1 MTIDA
6 ETIARRYI
14 EAWNE
19 TDKPRVVL
27 FVDFE
32 KPLRFPVNLINRA
45 LLKLAVLTPYLREG
59 DDNLRRWERQFHS
72 EKQRVGI

>member
-1 MTIDA
+1 
-6 ETIARRYI
+6 
-14 EAWNE
+14 
-19 TDKPRVVL
+19 VVL